1 VRETSIDDLV
11 QLPEALALQK
21 HFDAKNFS
29 RLRWL
34 LLLVAVMALAGL
46 AVAAAAA
53 ARVSAPRVIF
63 YAANLVAIL
72 GFVAVYRE
80 RFFERHFRQILVG
93 YFFVQMCLP
102 ELWTVST
109 GADTLQMG
117 ALFPLVLMA
126 FRLRLI
132 EHLVL
137 YGAFWVAEALHWGP
151 SGLVAT
157 GGAAAAAP
165 PIPLVPLAPLDSA
178 AAGGAAAAANP
189 QALEVTLAVAT
200 AACLICASVLT
211 HLDKRR
217 FLAVWRREH
226 SRARERLRMREEIE
240 YARKIQLSMLP
251 QAPPDIPWLDLSAAS
266 LPATEVGGDY
276 YDTFRLTPTRLVLAV
291 ADVSGHGLASGLLL
305 SGVRSCLYLLED
317 DLASAAALRRL
328 DRMVRRTTDRRTYVT
343 LLLAVVDHQAGIV
356 VVTSAG
362 HPPLLHYR
370 AATGKVETV
379 GSGAPPLG
387 TFADPQY
394 VRDQAEIATGDLLVA
409 YTDGV
414 TEMHNDHIQDYGE
427 DRLKRAV
434 ARAAPG
440 RTAREVRDS
449 VLSDL
454 ANFKG
459 SAEQADDITLVVAR
473 LR

>member
-1 VRETSIDDLV
+1 VKETSIDDLV

-34 LLLVAVMALAGL
+34 LLLVAVMALVGL
-46 AVAAAAA
+46 AVAAAT
-53 ARVSAPRVIF
+53 RVSALRVAF
-63 YAANLVAIL
+63 YALNLVAVL
-72 GFVAVYRE
+72 GFIAVYRE
-80 RFFERHFRQILVG
+80 RFFERYFRQILVG

-102 ELWTVST
+102 ELWSVQS
-109 GADTLQMG
+109 GAEGPLQLAG
-117 ALFPLVLMA
+117 LFPLVLMA
-126 FRLRLI
+126 FRLRLL

-137 YGAFWVAEALHWGP
+137 YGVFWVAEALHWGP
-151 SGLVAT
+151 GGLEAT
-157 GGAAAAAP
+157 GGAAAAAM
-165 PIPLVPLAPLDSA
+165 AGSSA
-178 AAGGAAAAANP
+178 VNTQDLEVGIAVVTAVCLIAAG
-189 QALEVTLAVAT
+189 TLT
-200 AACLICASVLT
+200 Q
-211 HLDKRR
+211 LDKRR
-217 FLAVWRREH
+217 FLAIWRREH
-226 SRARERLRMREEIE
+226 SRSRERLRMREEID

-251 QAPPDIPWLDLSAAS
+251 QAPPDIAWLDLSAAS

-317 DLASAAALRRL
+317 DLASPEALRRL
-328 DRMVRRTTDRRTYVT
+328 DSMVRRTTDRRTYVT
-343 LLLAVVDHQAGIV
+343 LLLALVDHQAGTLA
-356 VVTSAG
+356 VTSAG

-370 AATGKVETV
+370 AATGTVAAV

-387 TFADPQY
+387 TFVDPQY
-394 VRDQAEIATGDLLVA
+394 VRDEARIATGDLLVV

-414 TEMHNDHIQDYGE
+414 IEMHNDHEQDYGE
-427 DRLKRAV
+427 ERLMRAI

-454 ANFKG
+454 ANWKG
-459 SAEQADDITLVVAR
+459 SVEQADDITLVVAR

>member
-1 VRETSIDDLV
+1 MRATTIDDLV

-21 HFDAKNFS
+21 QFDAKNFS

-34 LLLVAVMALAGL
+34 LLLVAAMALTGL
-46 AVAAAAA
+46 AVAAAA
-53 ARVSAPRVIF
+53 RVSALRVAF
-63 YAANLVAIL
+63 YAVNLVAVL

-80 RFFERHFRQILVG
+80 RFFERYFRQILVA
-93 YFFVQMCLP
+93 YFFVQMSLP
-102 ELWTVST
+102 ELWTVHV
-109 GADTLQMG
+109 GPDAVLQMG
-117 ALFPLVLMA
+117 GLFPLVLMA
-126 FRLRLI
+126 FRLRLL

-137 YGAFWVAEALHWGP
+137 YGVFWVAEALHWGP
-151 SGLVAT
+151 GGLVAT
-157 GGAAAAAP
+157 GGAAAGS
-165 PIPLVPLAPLDSA
+165 V
-178 AAGGAAAAANP
+178 AGAGVAVGT
-189 QALEVTLAVAT
+189 QELEVLIAVAT
-200 AACLICASVLT
+200 ATCLVIAGTVT
-211 HLDKRR
+211 QLDKRR

-226 SRARERLRMREEIE
+226 ARSRERLRMREEID
-240 YARKIQLSMLP
+240 YARKIQVSMLP

-276 YDTFRLTPTRLVLAV
+276 YDTFRLTPTRLVLVV

-317 DLASAAALRRL
+317 DLASPEALGRL

-343 LLLAVVDHQAGIV
+343 LLLAVVDQAAGTLA
-356 VVTSAG
+356 VTSAG

-370 AATGKVETV
+370 AAAGVVVPV

-387 TFADPQY
+387 TFADPRY
-394 VRDQAEIATGDLLVA
+394 VRHEAAIAAGDLLVI

-414 TEMHNDHIQDYGE
+414 IEMLNDHEQPYGE
-427 DRLKRAV
+427 EHLMRAIS
-434 ARAAPG
+434 RAAPG
-440 RTAREVRDS
+440 HTAREVRDS

-454 ANFKG
+454 ANWKG
-459 SAEQADDITLVVAR
+459 SVEQADDITLVVAR

>member
-1 VRETSIDDLV
+1 VKETSIDDLV

-34 LLLVAVMALAGL
+34 LLLVAVLALVGL
-46 AVAAAAA
+46 AVAAAT
-53 ARVSAPRVIF
+53 RVSALRVAF
-63 YAANLVAIL
+63 YALNLVAVL
-72 GFVAVYRE
+72 GFIAVYRE
-80 RFFERHFRQILVG
+80 RFFERYFRQILVG
-93 YFFVQMCLP
+93 YFFVQMALP
-102 ELWTVST
+102 ELWTVHAGSE
-109 GADTLQMG
+109 AQLQMG
-117 ALFPLVLMA
+117 GLFPLVLMA

-151 SGLVAT
+151 GGLEAT
-157 GGAAAAAP
+157 GGAAAAAM
-165 PIPLVPLAPLDSA
+165 
-178 AAGGAAAAANP
+178 AGGPTVNT
-189 QALEVTLAVAT
+189 QDLEVAVAVAA
-200 AACLICASVLT
+200 AACLIAAGTLT
-211 HLDKRR
+211 QLDKRR
-217 FLAVWRREH
+217 FVAVWRREH
-226 SRARERLRMREEIE
+226 SRSRERLRMREEIE

-251 QAPPDIPWLDLSAAS
+251 QAPPDIAWLDLSAAS

-276 YDTFRLTPTRLVLAV
+276 YDTFRLTPARLVLAV

-317 DLASAAALRRL
+317 DLASPEVLRRL
-328 DRMVRRTTDRRTYVT
+328 DSMVRRTTDRRTYVT
-343 LLLAVVDHQAGIV
+343 LLLAVIDHEAGTLA
-356 VVTSAG
+356 VTSAG

-370 AATGKVETV
+370 AATGTVTAV

-387 TFADPQY
+387 TFADPRY
-394 VRDQAEIATGDLLVA
+394 VRDETTIATGDLLVV

-414 TEMHNDHIQDYGE
+414 IEMHNDHEQDYGE
-427 DRLKRAV
+427 ERLMRAI

-454 ANFKG
+454 ANWKG
-459 SAEQADDITLVVAR
+459 SVEQADDITLVVAR

>member
-34 LLLVAVMALAGL
+34 LLLVAVLALVGL
-46 AVAAAAA
+46 AVAAAT
-53 ARVSAPRVIF
+53 RVSALRVAF
-63 YAANLVAIL
+63 YALNLVAVL
-72 GFVAVYRE
+72 GFIAVYRE

-102 ELWTVST
+102 ELWTVQS
-109 GADTLQMG
+109 GADAQLQLG
-117 ALFPLVLMA
+117 GLFPLVLMA
-126 FRLRLI
+126 FRLRLL

-137 YGAFWVAEALHWGP
+137 YGAFWVA
-151 SGLVAT
+151 
-157 GGAAAAAP
+157 AAAM
-165 PIPLVPLAPLDSA
+165 
-178 AAGGAAAAANP
+178 AGATVVDT
-189 QALEVTLAVAT
+189 QDLEIGIAVVT
-200 AACLICASVLT
+200 AACLIAAATLT
-211 HLDKRR
+211 QLDKRR
-217 FLAVWRREH
+217 FVAIWRREN
-226 SRARERLRMREEIE
+226 SRSRERLRMREEIE

-251 QAPPDIPWLDLSAAS
+251 QAPPDITWLDLSAAS

-276 YDTFRLTPTRLVLAV
+276 YDTFRLTPSRLVLAV

-317 DLASAAALRRL
+317 DLASPEALRRL
-328 DRMVRRTTDRRTYVT
+328 DSMVRRTTDKRTYVT
-343 LLLAVVDHQAGIV
+343 LLLAMVDHEAGTLA
-356 VVTSAG
+356 VTSAG

-370 AATGKVETV
+370 AATGTVAAV

-387 TFADPQY
+387 TFADPRY
-394 VRDQAEIATGDLLVA
+394 VRDEVPIATGDLLVV

-414 TEMHNDHIQDYGE
+414 IEMHNDHEQDYGE
-427 DRLKRAV
+427 ERLTRAI

-454 ANFKG
+454 ANWKG
-459 SAEQADDITLVVAR
+459 SVEQADDITLVVAR

>member
-1 VRETSIDDLV
+1 MKEPTIDDLV
-11 QLPEALALQK
+11 QLPEALALHK
-21 HFDAKNFS
+21 HFDAKSFS

-34 LLLVAVMALAGL
+34 LLLVAAMALLGL
-46 AVAAAAA
+46 AVAVAT
-53 ARVSAPRVIF
+53 RISVLRTVF
-63 YAANLVAIL
+63 YTANLVVVM

-80 RFFERHFRQILVG
+80 PFFERYFRQILVG
-93 YFFVQMCLP
+93 FFFVQMCLP
-102 ELWTVST
+102 ELWTVRSGT
-109 GADTLQMG
+109 ETVLQMG
-117 ALFPLVLMA
+117 GLFPLVLMA
-126 FRLRLI
+126 FRLRLL

-151 SGLVAT
+151 GGLQAT
-157 GGAAAAAP
+157 GGAAMA
-165 PIPLVPLAPLDSA
+165 V
-178 AAGGAAAAANP
+178 AGGGAMPATSLQEA
-189 QALEVTLAVAT
+189 EVIIAVAT
-200 AACLICASVLT
+200 AACLATAGVLT
-211 HLDKRR
+211 QLDKRR
-217 FLAVWRREH
+217 FVAVWRREH
-226 SRARERLRMREEIE
+226 SRSRERLRMREEIE

-251 QAPPDIPWLDLSAAS
+251 QAPPDIAWLDLSAAS

-276 YDTFRLTPTRLVLAV
+276 YDTFRLTPSRLVLAV

-317 DLASAAALRRL
+317 DLASPEALRRL

-343 LLLAVVDHQAGIV
+343 LLLAVVDHETGNLA
-356 VVTSAG
+356 VTSAG

-370 AATGKVETV
+370 AASGTVAAV

-387 TFADPQY
+387 TFADPRY
-394 VRDQAEIATGDLLVA
+394 VREEAEIAAGDLLVV

-414 TEMHNDHIQDYGE
+414 IEMHNDHELDYGE
-427 DRLKRAV
+427 ERLKRAI

-454 ANFKG
+454 ANWKG
-459 SAEQADDITLVVAR
+459 SVEQADDITLVVAR

>member
-21 HFDAKNFS
+21 HFDAKNFE

-46 AVAAAAA
+46 AVAAAATT
-53 ARVSAPRVIF
+53 RVSAPRVIF

-109 GADTLQMG
+109 GTDAALQMG
-117 ALFPLVLMA
+117 ALFPLVLIA
-126 FRLRLI
+126 FRLRLL

-165 PIPLVPLAPLDSA
+165 LVPLEGAG
-178 AAGGAAAAANP
+178 GGAAAGAQAAANA
-189 QALEVTLAVAT
+189 QALEVGLAVAT
-200 AACLICASVLT
+200 AACLVCASVLT
-211 HLDKRR
+211 QLDKRR

-226 SRARERLRMREEIE
+226 SRARERLRMREEID

-317 DLASAAALRRL
+317 ELGSAEALRRL

-343 LLLAVVDHQAGIV
+343 LLLAVVDHEAGTV

-362 HPPLLHYR
+362 HPPLLHYH
-370 AATGKVETV
+370 AATGQVETV

-414 TEMHNDHIQDYGE
+414 VEMRNDHGQDYGE
-427 DRLKRAV
+427 DRLERAV

-459 SAEQADDITLVVAR
+459 SSEQADDITLVVAR

>member
-1 VRETSIDDLV
+1 VKAPSIDDLV

-34 LLLVAVMALAGL
+34 LLLVAVLALVGL
-46 AVAAAAA
+46 AVAAAT
-53 ARVSAPRVIF
+53 RVSALRVAF
-63 YAANLVAIL
+63 YALNLVAVL
-72 GFVAVYRE
+72 GFIAVYRE
-80 RFFERHFRQILVG
+80 RFFERYFRQILVG

-102 ELWTVST
+102 ELWTLHAGSEGLLVL
-109 GADTLQMG
+109 GG
-117 ALFPLVLMA
+117 LFPLVLMA
-126 FRLRLI
+126 FRLRLL

-151 SGLVAT
+151 GGLEAT
-157 GGAAAAAP
+157 GGAAAAAM
-165 PIPLVPLAPLDSA
+165 
-178 AAGGAAAAANP
+178 GGAAAVNT
-189 QALEVTLAVAT
+189 QNLEVGIAAAA
-200 AACLICASVLT
+200 AACLIAAGTLT
-211 HLDKRR
+211 QIDKRR

-226 SRARERLRMREEIE
+226 ARSRERLRMREEID

-251 QAPPDIPWLDLSAAS
+251 QAPPDIAWLDLSAAS

-317 DLASAAALRRL
+317 DLASPDAFRRL
-328 DRMVRRTTDRRTYVT
+328 DNMVRRTTDRRTYVT
-343 LLLAVVDHQAGIV
+343 LLLAVVDHEAGTLA
-356 VVTSAG
+356 VTSAG
-362 HPPLLHYR
+362 HPPLLHYQ
-370 AATGKVETV
+370 AATGAVAAV

-387 TFADPQY
+387 TFADPRY
-394 VRDQAEIATGDLLVA
+394 VRNEARIAAGDLLVV

-414 TEMHNDHIQDYGE
+414 IEMYNDHEQDYGE
-427 DRLKRAV
+427 ERLMRAI

-454 ANFKG
+454 ANWKG
-459 SAEQADDITLVVAR
+459 SVEQADDITLVVAR

>member
-1 VRETSIDDLV
+1 VKETSIDDLV

-21 HFDAKNFS
+21 HFDAKNLS

-46 AVAAAAA
+46 AVAAAT
-53 ARVSAPRVIF
+53 RVSTLRMVF
-63 YAANLVAIL
+63 YSANLVAVL
-72 GFVAVYRE
+72 GFIAVYRE
-80 RFFERHFRQILVG
+80 RFFERYFRQILVG
-93 YFFVQMCLP
+93 YCLVQMSLP
-102 ELWTVST
+102 ELWTVHA
-109 GADTLQMG
+109 GADSILQMG
-117 ALFPLVLMA
+117 ALVPLALMA
-126 FRLRLI
+126 FRLRLL

-137 YGAFWVAEALHWGP
+137 YGVFWVAEALHWGP
-151 SGLVAT
+151 GGLEAT
-157 GGAAAAAP
+157 GGAAAAA
-165 PIPLVPLAPLDSA
+165 V
-178 AAGGAAAAANP
+178 AGGAAAANA
-189 QALEVTLAVAT
+189 QEAEIVIAVAT
-200 AACLICASVLT
+200 AACLATAGVLT
-211 HLDKRR
+211 QLDKRR

-226 SRARERLRMREEIE
+226 GRWRERQRMREEIE
-240 YARKIQLSMLP
+240 YARKIQVSMLP
-251 QAPPDIPWLDLSAAS
+251 QAPPDIAWLDLSAAS

-276 YDTFRLTPTRLVLAV
+276 YDTFRLAPGRVVLAV

-317 DLASAAALRRL
+317 DLASPAALPRL

-343 LLLAVVDHQAGIV
+343 LLLAVVDHEAGTLA
-356 VVTSAG
+356 VTSAG

-370 AATGKVETV
+370 AATGTVVEV

-387 TFADPQY
+387 TFADPRYQREE
-394 VRDQAEIATGDLLVA
+394 VEIAAGDLLVV

-414 TEMHNDHIQDYGE
+414 IEMLNDHELAYGE
-427 DRLKRAV
+427 ERLKRAI

-449 VLSDL
+449 VLSGL
-454 ANFKG
+454 ANWKG
-459 SAEQADDITLVVAR
+459 SVEQADDITLVVAR

>member
-34 LLLVAVMALAGL
+34 LLLVAVLALVGL
-46 AVAAAAA
+46 AVAAAT
-53 ARVSAPRVIF
+53 RVSALRVAF
-63 YAANLVAIL
+63 YALNLVAVL
-72 GFVAVYRE
+72 GFIAVYRE

-102 ELWTVST
+102 ELWTVQS
-109 GADTLQMG
+109 GADAQLQLG
-117 ALFPLVLMA
+117 GLFPLVLMA
-126 FRLRLI
+126 FRLRLL
-132 EHLVL
+132 EHVVL

-151 SGLVAT
+151 GGLEAT
-157 GGAAAAAP
+157 GGAAAAAMASP
-165 PIPLVPLAPLDSA
+165 TAVNTQDLEIGIAVVTAVCLIA
-178 AAGGAAAAANP
+178 AA
-189 QALEVTLAVAT
+189 TLT
-200 AACLICASVLT
+200 Q
-211 HLDKRR
+211 LDKRR
-217 FLAVWRREH
+217 FLAIWRREH
-226 SRARERLRMREEIE
+226 SRSRERLRMREEID

-251 QAPPDIPWLDLSAAS
+251 QAPPDIAWLDLSAAS

-276 YDTFRLTPTRLVLAV
+276 YDTFRLTPSRLVLAV

-317 DLASAAALRRL
+317 DLASPEALRRL
-328 DRMVRRTTDRRTYVT
+328 DSMVRRTTDKRTYVT
-343 LLLAVVDHQAGIV
+343 LLLAMVDREAGTLA
-356 VVTSAG
+356 VTSAG

-370 AATGKVETV
+370 AATGTV
-379 GSGAPPLG
+379 APPLG
-387 TFADPQY
+387 TFADPRY
-394 VRDQAEIATGDLLVA
+394 VRNEVPIATGDLLVV

-414 TEMHNDHIQDYGE
+414 IEMHNDHEQDYGE
-427 DRLKRAV
+427 ERLTRAI

-454 ANFKG
+454 ANWKG
-459 SAEQADDITLVVAR
+459 SVEQADDITLVVAR

>member
-1 VRETSIDDLV
+1 MKETSIDDLV

-34 LLLVAVMALAGL
+34 LLLVAVMALVGL
-46 AVAAAAA
+46 AVAAAT
-53 ARVSAPRVIF
+53 RVSALRVAF
-63 YAANLVAIL
+63 YALNLVAVL
-72 GFVAVYRE
+72 GFIAVYRE
-80 RFFERHFRQILVG
+80 RFFERYFRQILVG

-102 ELWTVST
+102 ELWTVQS
-109 GADTLQMG
+109 GADGQLQLAG
-117 ALFPLVLMA
+117 LFPLVLMA
-126 FRLRLI
+126 FRLRLL

-137 YGAFWVAEALHWGP
+137 YGVFWVAEALHWGP
-151 SGLVAT
+151 GGLEAT
-157 GGAAAAAP
+157 GGAAAAAM
-165 PIPLVPLAPLDSA
+165 AGSSA
-178 AAGGAAAAANP
+178 VNTQDLEVGIAVVTAVCLIAAG
-189 QALEVTLAVAT
+189 TLT
-200 AACLICASVLT
+200 Q
-211 HLDKRR
+211 LDKRR
-217 FLAVWRREH
+217 FLAIWRREH
-226 SRARERLRMREEIE
+226 SRSRERLRMREEIE

-251 QAPPDIPWLDLSAAS
+251 QAPPDIAWLDLSAAS

-317 DLASAAALRRL
+317 DLASPEALRRL
-328 DRMVRRTTDRRTYVT
+328 DSMVRRTTDRRTYVT
-343 LLLAVVDHQAGIV
+343 LLLALVDHQAGTLA
-356 VVTSAG
+356 VTSAG

-370 AATGKVETV
+370 AATGTVAAV

-387 TFADPQY
+387 TFVDPQY
-394 VRDQAEIATGDLLVA
+394 VRDEARIATGDLLVV

-414 TEMHNDHIQDYGE
+414 IEMHNDHEQDYGE
-427 DRLKRAV
+427 ERLMRAI

-454 ANFKG
+454 ANWKG
-459 SAEQADDITLVVAR
+459 SVEQADDITLVVAR

>member
-1 VRETSIDDLV
+1 MRETSIDDLV

-34 LLLVAVMALAGL
+34 LLLVAVLALVGL
-46 AVAAAAA
+46 AVAAAT
-53 ARVSAPRVIF
+53 RVSALRVAF
-63 YAANLVAIL
+63 YALNLVAVL
-72 GFVAVYRE
+72 GFIAVYRE

-102 ELWTVST
+102 ELWTVQS
-109 GADTLQMG
+109 GADAQLQLG
-117 ALFPLVLMA
+117 GLFPLVLMA
-126 FRLRLI
+126 FRLRLL
-132 EHLVL
+132 EHVVL

-151 SGLVAT
+151 GGLEAT
-157 GGAAAAAP
+157 GGAAAAAMASP
-165 PIPLVPLAPLDSA
+165 TAVNTQDLEIGIAVVTAVCLIA
-178 AAGGAAAAANP
+178 AA
-189 QALEVTLAVAT
+189 TLT
-200 AACLICASVLT
+200 Q
-211 HLDKRR
+211 LDKRR
-217 FLAVWRREH
+217 FLAIWRREH
-226 SRARERLRMREEIE
+226 SRSRERLRMREEID

-251 QAPPDIPWLDLSAAS
+251 QAPPDIAWLDLSAAS

-276 YDTFRLTPTRLVLAV
+276 YDTFRLTPSRLVLAV

-317 DLASAAALRRL
+317 DLASPEALRRL
-328 DRMVRRTTDRRTYVT
+328 DSMVRRTTDKRTYVT
-343 LLLAVVDHQAGIV
+343 LLLAMVDREAGTLA
-356 VVTSAG
+356 VTSAG

-370 AATGKVETV
+370 AATGTVAAV

-387 TFADPQY
+387 TFADPRY
-394 VRDQAEIATGDLLVA
+394 VRNEVPIATGDLLVV

-414 TEMHNDHIQDYGE
+414 IEMHNDHEQDYGE
-427 DRLKRAV
+427 ERLTRAI

-454 ANFKG
+454 ANWKG
-459 SAEQADDITLVVAR
+459 SVEQADDITLVVAR

>member
-34 LLLVAVMALAGL
+34 LLLVAVLALVGL
-46 AVAAAAA
+46 AVAAAT
-53 ARVSAPRVIF
+53 RVSALRVAF
-63 YAANLVAIL
+63 YALNLVAVL
-72 GFVAVYRE
+72 GFIAVYRE

-102 ELWTVST
+102 ELWTVQS
-109 GADTLQMG
+109 GADAQLQLG
-117 ALFPLVLMA
+117 GLFPLVLMA
-126 FRLRLI
+126 FRLRLL
-132 EHLVL
+132 EHVVL

-151 SGLVAT
+151 GGLEAT
-157 GGAAAAAP
+157 GGAAAAAMASP
-165 PIPLVPLAPLDSA
+165 TAVNTQDLEIGIAVVTAVCLIA
-178 AAGGAAAAANP
+178 AA
-189 QALEVTLAVAT
+189 TLT
-200 AACLICASVLT
+200 Q
-211 HLDKRR
+211 LDKRR
-217 FLAVWRREH
+217 FLAIWRREH
-226 SRARERLRMREEIE
+226 SRSRERLRMREEID

-251 QAPPDIPWLDLSAAS
+251 QAPPDIAWLDLSAAS

-276 YDTFRLTPTRLVLAV
+276 YDTFRLTPSRLVLAV

-317 DLASAAALRRL
+317 DLASPEALRRL
-328 DRMVRRTTDRRTYVT
+328 DSMVRRTTDKRTYVT
-343 LLLAVVDHQAGIV
+343 LLLAMVDREAGTLA
-356 VVTSAG
+356 VTSAG

-370 AATGKVETV
+370 AATGTVAAV

-387 TFADPQY
+387 TFADPRY
-394 VRDQAEIATGDLLVA
+394 VRNEVPIATGDLLVV

-414 TEMHNDHIQDYGE
+414 IEMHNDHEQDYGE
-427 DRLKRAV
+427 ERLTRAI

-454 ANFKG
+454 ANWKG
-459 SAEQADDITLVVAR
+459 SVEQADDITLVVAR

>member
-1 VRETSIDDLV
+1 MRATSIDDLV

-34 LLLVAVMALAGL
+34 LLLVAAMALVGL
-46 AVAAAAA
+46 AVAAAA
-53 ARVSAPRVIF
+53 RVSAVRVGF
-63 YAANLVAIL
+63 YVVNLAAVL
-72 GFVAVYRE
+72 GFIAVYRE
-80 RFFERHFRQILVG
+80 QFFERYFRQIVVG
-93 YFFVQMCLP
+93 YFFVQMSLA
-102 ELWTVST
+102 ELWTVHS
-109 GADTLQMG
+109 GQDWSLQMG
-117 ALFPLVLMA
+117 GLFPLVLMA
-126 FRLRLI
+126 FRLRLL

-137 YGAFWVAEALHWGP
+137 YGVFWIAEALHWGP
-151 SGLVAT
+151 GGLEAT
-157 GGAAAAAP
+157 GGAAAGT
-165 PIPLVPLAPLDSA
+165 L
-178 AAGGAAAAANP
+178 AGGGG
-189 QALEVTLAVAT
+189 AVADTRQLEIGIAALT
-200 AACLICASVLT
+200 AACLIGAGLLT
-211 HLDKRR
+211 QVDKRR

-226 SRARERLRMREEIE
+226 ARSRERLRMREEIE

-251 QAPPDIPWLDLSAAS
+251 QAPPDISWLDLSAAS

-276 YDTFRLTPTRLVLAV
+276 YDTFRLTPTRLVLVV

-317 DLASAAALRRL
+317 DLASPEALRRL

-343 LLLAVVDHQAGIV
+343 LQLAVVDHEAGTLA
-356 VVTSAG
+356 VTSAG

-370 AATGKVETV
+370 AATGTVAAV

-387 TFADPQY
+387 TFADPRY
-394 VRDQAEIATGDLLVA
+394 VRNQAEIAAGDLLVV
-409 YTDGV
+409 YTDGII
-414 TEMHNDHIQDYGE
+414 EMHNDHEQQYGE
-427 DRLKRAV
+427 ERLMRAI

-454 ANFKG
+454 ANWKG
-459 SAEQADDITLVVAR
+459 SVEQADDITLVVAR

>member
-1 VRETSIDDLV
+1 MKETSIDDLV

-34 LLLVAVMALAGL
+34 LLLVAVLALVGL
-46 AVAAAAA
+46 AVAAAT
-53 ARVSAPRVIF
+53 RVSAVRVGF
-63 YAANLVAIL
+63 YALNLVAVL
-72 GFVAVYRE
+72 GFIAVYRE

-102 ELWTVST
+102 ELWTVQS
-109 GADTLQMG
+109 GVEAQLQLG
-117 ALFPLVLMA
+117 GLFPLVLMA
-126 FRLRLI
+126 FRLRLL

-151 SGLVAT
+151 GGLEAT
-157 GGAAAAAP
+157 GGAAAAAM
-165 PIPLVPLAPLDSA
+165 
-178 AAGGAAAAANP
+178 AGGPAAET
-189 QALEVTLAVAT
+189 QQLEVVIAMLT
-200 AACLICASVLT
+200 AACLVGAGVLT
-211 HLDKRR
+211 QVDKRR

-226 SRARERLRMREEIE
+226 SRARERLRMREEID

-251 QAPPDIPWLDLSAAS
+251 QAPPDIAWLDLSAAS

-317 DLASAAALRRL
+317 DLASPEALRRL
-328 DRMVRRTTDRRTYVT
+328 DSMVRRTTDRRTYVT
-343 LLLAVVDHQAGIV
+343 LLLAVIDHQAGTLA
-356 VVTSAG
+356 VTSAG

-370 AATGKVETV
+370 AAAGTVAAV

-387 TFADPQY
+387 TFADPRY
-394 VRDQAEIATGDLLVA
+394 VRNEAQIAAGDLLVV

-414 TEMHNDHIQDYGE
+414 IEMHNDHEQDYGE
-427 DRLKRAV
+427 ERLARAI

-454 ANFKG
+454 ANWKG
-459 SAEQADDITLVVAR
+459 SVEQADDITLVVAR

>member
-1 VRETSIDDLV
+1 MRETSIDDLV

-21 HFDAKNFS
+21 HFDAKNLS

-34 LLLVAVMALAGL
+34 LLLVAAMALAGL
-46 AVAAAAA
+46 AVAAATP
-53 ARVSAPRVIF
+53 VSALRVAF
-63 YAANLVAIL
+63 YAANLVAVL
-72 GFVAVYRE
+72 GFIAVYRE
-80 RFFERHFRQILVG
+80 RFFERYFRQILVA

-102 ELWTVST
+102 ELWTVHAGSE
-109 GADTLQMG
+109 AVLQMG
-117 ALFPLVLMA
+117 ALFPLMLMA
-126 FRLRLI
+126 FRLRLL

-137 YGAFWVAEALHWGP
+137 YGVFWVAEALHWGP
-151 SGLVAT
+151 GGLAAT
-157 GGAAAAAP
+157 GGAAAEA
-165 PIPLVPLAPLDSA
+165 V
-178 AAGGAAAAANP
+178 AGGGAVANP
-189 QALEVTLAVAT
+189 RTLEIAVAAVT
-200 AACLICASVLT
+200 AACLVGAGALT
-211 HLDKRR
+211 QLDKRR

-226 SRARERLRMREEIE
+226 ARSRERLRMREEIE

-251 QAPPDIPWLDLSAAS
+251 QAPPDIAWLDLSAMS

-305 SGVRSCLYLLED
+305 SGVRSCLYMLED
-317 DLASAAALRRL
+317 DLASPEALQRL

-343 LLLAVVDHQAGIV
+343 LLLAVIDHEAGTLA
-356 VVTSAG
+356 VTSAG

-370 AATGKVETV
+370 AGLGTVEAV

-387 TFADPQY
+387 TFADPRY
-394 VRDQAEIATGDLLVA
+394 VRNEAEIATGDLLVV

-414 TEMHNDHIQDYGE
+414 IEMRNDHGQDYGE
-427 DRLKRAV
+427 ERLKRAI

-459 SAEQADDITLVVAR
+459 SVEQADDITLAVAR

>member
-1 VRETSIDDLV
+1 VKETSIDDLV

-34 LLLVAVMALAGL
+34 LLLVAALALVGL
-46 AVAAAAA
+46 AVAAAT
-53 ARVSAPRVIF
+53 RVSALRVAF
-63 YAANLVAIL
+63 YALNLVAVL
-72 GFVAVYRE
+72 GFIAVYRE
-80 RFFERHFRQILVG
+80 RFFERYFRQILVG

-102 ELWTVST
+102 ELWTVHS
-109 GADTLQMG
+109 GSEAPLQLG
-117 ALFPLVLMA
+117 VLFPLLLMA
-126 FRLRLI
+126 FRLRVL

-151 SGLVAT
+151 GGLEAT
-157 GGAAAAAP
+157 GGAAAAAM
-165 PIPLVPLAPLDSA
+165 
-178 AAGGAAAAANP
+178 AGSPAVNT
-189 QALEVTLAVAT
+189 QDLEVGIAVAA
-200 AACLICASVLT
+200 AACLIAAGTLT
-211 HLDKRR
+211 QIDKRR

-226 SRARERLRMREEIE
+226 ARSRERLRMREEIE

-251 QAPPDIPWLDLSAAS
+251 QAPPDIAWLDLSAAS

-317 DLASAAALRRL
+317 DLASPEALRRL
-328 DRMVRRTTDRRTYVT
+328 DNMVRRTTDRRTYVT
-343 LLLAVVDHQAGIV
+343 LLLAVVDHEAGTLA
-356 VVTSAG
+356 VTSAG

-370 AATGKVETV
+370 AATGTVTAV

-387 TFADPQY
+387 TFADPRY
-394 VRDQAEIATGDLLVA
+394 VRDEARIATGDLLVV

-414 TEMHNDHIQDYGE
+414 IEMHNDHEQDYGE
-427 DRLKRAV
+427 ERLMRAI

-454 ANFKG
+454 ANWKG
-459 SAEQADDITLVVAR
+459 SVDQADDITLVVAR

>member
-1 VRETSIDDLV
+1 VKETSIDDLV
-11 QLPEALALQK
+11 QLPEALAIQR
-21 HFDAKNFS
+21 HFDAKNFG

-34 LLLVAVMALAGL
+34 LLLVAAMALAGL
-46 AVAAAAA
+46 AAAAATT
-53 ARVSAPRVIF
+53 RVSPTRVVY
-63 YAANLVAIL
+63 YAVNLVAIL

-102 ELWTVST
+102 ELWTVSLGT
-109 GADTLQMG
+109 DSVLQMG
-117 ALFPLVLMA
+117 SLFPVVLMA
-126 FRLRLI
+126 FRLRLL

-137 YGAFWVAEALHWGP
+137 YGAFWVAEALHWGA
-151 SGLVAT
+151 SGLTEAGAASAPPADVAT
-157 GGAAAAAP
+157 AAGAAA
-165 PIPLVPLAPLDSA
+165 SG
-178 AAGGAAAAANP
+178 AGNA
-189 QALEVTLAVAT
+189 QALVIAITVAT
-200 AACLICASVLT
+200 AACLAVAATLT
-211 HLDKRR
+211 QLDKRR
-217 FLAVWRREH
+217 FVAVWRREH
-226 SRARERLRMREEIE
+226 ARSRERLRMREEIE
-240 YARKIQLSMLP
+240 YARKLQLSMLP
-251 QAPPDIPWLDLSAAS
+251 QAPPDVQWLDLSAAS

-276 YDTFRLTPTRLVLAV
+276 YDTFRLSPERLVLAV
-291 ADVSGHGLASGLLL
+291 ADVSGHGLASGLVL

-317 DLASAAALRRL
+317 DLASTEALQRL

-343 LLLAVVDHQAGIV
+343 LLLALVDHQEGTV

-370 AATGKVETV
+370 AATGQVEAV

-387 TFADPQY
+387 TFAEPRY
-394 VRDQAEIATGDLLVA
+394 VRDRARIAAGDLLVA

-414 TEMHNDHIQDYGE
+414 VEMHNDHTQDYGE

-440 RTAREVRDS
+440 HTAREVRDS

>member
-1 VRETSIDDLV
+1 VRATSIDDLV

-34 LLLVAVMALAGL
+34 LLLVAAMALVGL
-46 AVAAAAA
+46 AVAAAA
-53 ARVSAPRVIF
+53 RVSTLRVAF
-63 YAANLVAIL
+63 YVVNLAAVL
-72 GFVAVYRE
+72 GFIAIYRE
-80 RFFERHFRQILVG
+80 QFFERYFRQIVVG
-93 YFFVQMCLP
+93 YFFVQMSLP
-102 ELWTVST
+102 ELWTVHS
-109 GADTLQMG
+109 GLDWSLQMG

-126 FRLRLI
+126 FRLRLL

-151 SGLVAT
+151 GGLEAT
-157 GGAAAAAP
+157 GGAAAAT
-165 PIPLVPLAPLDSA
+165 VTGG
-178 AAGGAAAAANP
+178 GGAVAGTQQLEIGIAA
-189 QALEVTLAVAT
+189 VT
-200 AACLICASVLT
+200 AACLVCAGVLT
-211 HLDKRR
+211 QVDKRR
-217 FLAVWRREH
+217 FVAVWRREH
-226 SRARERLRMREEIE
+226 ARSRERLRMREEIE

-251 QAPPDIPWLDLSAAS
+251 QAPPDIAWLDLSAAS

-276 YDTFRLTPTRLVLAV
+276 YDTFRLTPTRLVLVV

-317 DLASAAALRRL
+317 DLASPEALGRL

-343 LLLAVVDHQAGIV
+343 LQLAVVDHEAGTLA
-356 VVTSAG
+356 VTSAG

-370 AATGKVETV
+370 AATGTVAAV

-387 TFADPQY
+387 TFADPRY
-394 VRDQAEIATGDLLVA
+394 SRDQAEIAAGDLLVV
-409 YTDGV
+409 YTDGII
-414 TEMHNDHIQDYGE
+414 EMPNDHEQQYGE
-427 DRLKRAV
+427 ERLMRAI

-454 ANFKG
+454 ANWKG
-459 SAEQADDITLVVAR
+459 SVEQADDITLVVAR
-473 LR
+473 LRGNPPGRAA

>member
-1 VRETSIDDLV
+1 MRATSIDDLV

-29 RLRWL
+29 RMRWL
-34 LLLVAVMALAGL
+34 LLLVAAMALAGL
-46 AVAAAAA
+46 AVAAAA
-53 ARVSAPRVIF
+53 RVSPLRVAF
-63 YAANLVAIL
+63 YVVNLAAVL
-72 GFVAVYRE
+72 GFIAVYRE
-80 RFFERHFRQILVG
+80 QFFERYFRQILVA
-93 YFFVQMCLP
+93 YFFVQMSLP
-102 ELWTVST
+102 ELWTVRS
-109 GADTLQMG
+109 GADWSLQMG
-117 ALFPLVLMA
+117 GLFPLVLMA
-126 FRLRLI
+126 FRLRLL

-151 SGLVAT
+151 GGLQAT
-157 GGAAAAAP
+157 GGAAAETMTG
-165 PIPLVPLAPLDSA
+165 
-178 AAGGAAAAANP
+178 GGAVVGTQQLEILIAA
-189 QALEVTLAVAT
+189 LTAT
-200 AACLICASVLT
+200 CLIIAGAT
-211 HLDKRR
+211 TQLDKRR

-226 SRARERLRMREEIE
+226 ARSRERLRMREEIE

-251 QAPPDIPWLDLSAAS
+251 AAPPDIAWLDLSAAS

-276 YDTFRLTPTRLVLAV
+276 YDTFRLTPTRLVLVV

-317 DLASAAALRRL
+317 DLASPEALGRL

-343 LLLAVVDHQAGIV
+343 LQLAVVDHAAGTLA
-356 VVTSAG
+356 VTSAG
-362 HPPLLHYR
+362 HPPLLHYQ
-370 AATGKVETV
+370 AATGTVAAV

-387 TFADPQY
+387 TFADARY
-394 VRDQAEIATGDLLVA
+394 VRDEAEIAAGDLLVV
-409 YTDGV
+409 YTDGIV
-414 TEMHNDHIQDYGE
+414 EMLNDHEQQYGE
-427 DRLKRAV
+427 ERLMRAV

-454 ANFKG
+454 ANWKG
-459 SAEQADDITLVVAR
+459 SVEQADDITLVVAR